1 MSAHRRNGSIAQF
14 PSEILRNTC
23 AQAVEDYKFVCSSP
37 EENVKLEGELRE
49 IYFKSGSSTGN
60 MIYFICCTS
69 ITRWSLKIICF

>member
-23 AQAVEDYKFVCSSP
+23 AQAVEDYKFVCSSR

-49 IYFKSGSSTGN
+49 IYFK
-60 MIYFICCTS
+60 YDLLYLLHFHYP
-69 ITRWSLKIICF
+69 LKR